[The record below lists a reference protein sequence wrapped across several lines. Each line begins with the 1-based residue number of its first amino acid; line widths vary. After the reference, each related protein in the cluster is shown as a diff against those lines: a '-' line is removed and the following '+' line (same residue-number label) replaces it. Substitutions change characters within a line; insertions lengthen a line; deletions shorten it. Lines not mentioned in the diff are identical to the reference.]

1 VRSKDL
7 DSVIIGGCLLV
18 FDDAD
23 DSIAYAHIH
32 GVGNRRFLVAVVA
45 ASGVYRDGKG

>member
-1 VRSKDL
+1 MRSKDL

-23 DSIAYAHIH
+23 HSIADAHIRV
-32 GVGNRRFLVAVVA
+32 VGNGGFFGAVVA
-45 ASGVYRDGKG
+45 VAVAGV